1 MNSIKVAA
9 LVAVLGAAQIAGC
22 ASTSEERPRS
32 SGDSV
37 GTILEDAALTARVKT
52 ALAAAGIS
60 PTAVQVT
67 TTQGGIVQLSGFV
80 NSRDDARRAA
90 EIARNV
96 DGVKQLYD
104 DIRIVAG
111 R

>member
-1 MNSIKVAA
+1 MISKVAV
-9 LVAVLGAAQIAGC
+9 LVAALGAAQIAGC
-22 ASTSEERPRS
+22 ASKPEERPS
-32 SGDSV
+32 STV
-37 GTILEDAALTARVKT
+37 GSMLEDAALTARVKT

-90 EIARNV
+90 EIARNI

-104 DIRIVAG
+104 DIRIVAE